1 VTETRIFTGVDVA
14 NGERFDLGS
23 CEAVVLSLMK
33 PGREG
38 PNEDA
43 AAVISL
49 GKDAG
54 VAVVSDGAG
63 GHPGGAVAAAIA
75 VRAVCE
81 AVSRLGD
88 DLEHLRGAIINGF
101 ESADSE
107 ISALGTGAA
116 ATLVVVEVQ
125 GTKMRAYHA
134 GDSMVLVTGQR
145 GRIKWQ
151 TIPHSPVGYAVEAG
165 LLDRGE
171 ALHHEDL
178 HLVSNLLGTQD
189 MRIEL
194 GATLDL
200 APYDTVV
207 LASDGLSDNLHLD
220 EIVERVRKGPLQRAA
235 NELAALGK
243 ERMETPGRG
252 LPPSPMTSRSSP
264 LDAARSRRNTRA
276 DPGPACASLDA
287 VLRSG

>member
-1 VTETRIFTGVDVA
+1 MSEAHILTDVDMA
-14 NGERFDLGS
+14 QGERFELGGG
-23 CEAVVLSLMK
+23 EAVVLSLSK
-33 PGREG
+33 PGRDG

-49 GKDAG
+49 GERAG
-54 VAVVSDGAG
+54 VALVSDGAG
-63 GHPGGAVAAAIA
+63 GHPGGAKAASLA
-75 VRAVCE
+75 VHAVCDSVM
-81 AVSRLGD
+81 ALGD
-88 DLEHLRGAIINGF
+88 DLENLRGAIINGF
-101 ESADSE
+101 ELADRA

-116 ATLVVVEVQ
+116 ATLAVVEIQ
-125 GTKMRAYHA
+125 GNSMRAYHA

-145 GRIKWQ
+145 GRIKWL

-194 GATLDL
+194 GATVGL
-200 APYDTVV
+200 APRDTVV

-220 EIVERVRKGPLQRAA
+220 EIVERVRKGPLHRAVD
-235 NELAALGK
+235 ELAALGK
-243 ERMETPGRG
+243 KRMEAPAEGA
-252 LPPSPMTSRSSP
+252 PSKPDDLTFI
-264 LDAARSRRNTRA
+264 AIRSR
-276 DPGPACASLDA
+276 P
-287 VLRSG
+287 V

>member
-1 VTETRIFTGVDVA
+1 VIETRIFTGVEVA
-14 NGERFDLGS
+14 HGVRFDLGG
-23 CEAVVLSLMK
+23 CEAVLVSVMK

-43 AAVISL
+43 AALISL

-63 GHPGGAVAAAIA
+63 GHPGGAVAASIA
-75 VRAVCE
+75 VHAVCE

-101 ESADSE
+101 ETADGE
-107 ISALGTGAA
+107 ISALGTGSA
-116 ATLVVVEVQ
+116 ATLAVVEVQ
-125 GTKMRAYHA
+125 GTKMRAYHS

-165 LLDRGE
+165 LLDRGD

-178 HLVSNLLGTQD
+178 HLVSNLLGTQN

-200 APYDTVV
+200 APRDTVV

-220 EIVERVRKGPLQRAA
+220 EIVERVRKGPLQHAA

-243 ERMETPGRG
+243 ERMEAPGKG
-252 LPPSPMTSRSSP
+252 APSKPDDLTFIALRC
-264 LDAARSRRNTRA
+264 R
-276 DPGPACASLDA
+276 PGSATKKS
-287 VLRSG
+287 